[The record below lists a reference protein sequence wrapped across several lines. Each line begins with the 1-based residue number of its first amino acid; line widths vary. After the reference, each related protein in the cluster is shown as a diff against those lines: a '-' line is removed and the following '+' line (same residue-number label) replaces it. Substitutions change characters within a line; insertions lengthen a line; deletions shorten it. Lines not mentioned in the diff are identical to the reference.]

1 MQAFYIENF
10 DFSEAGFI
18 RINQIGTFS
27 KHLFKKKSIPFSRY
41 SSFDTNKNTHKWTE
55 FMGASLGVKN
65 KKKKHTWKDDGTT
78 LEEKE
83 KYLFHQQNPQETSNS
98 C

>member
-1 MQAFYIENF
+1 
-10 DFSEAGFI
+10 
-18 RINQIGTFS
+18 
-27 KHLFKKKSIPFSRY
+27 
-41 SSFDTNKNTHKWTE
+41 
-55 FMGASLGVKN
+55 MGASLGVKN